1 VTWPQHRFK
10 DGIIKLPIVGS
21 SDVGTPAALWA
32 LELDP
37 STQVSLVVSTTA
49 EE

>member
-1 VTWPQHRFK
+1 MLSVIQNPPR
-10 DGIIKLPIVGS
+10 IALPIVGS

-49 EE
+49 EK